1 MNLFNL
7 LGTTGIGGNHDVY
20 YATSHVVTIINIVM
34 NTLMGLFSAL
44 AFLFLIYIG
53 FRLAKAEDESK
64 RKEAKKQMIYTI
76 VAIVGVI
83 VLIVLFNV
91 VIEPQVRNAFSNEG
105 FTGPCDYFYYN

>member
-7 LGTTGIGGNHDVY
+7 LAASDPYLGYVEDSV
-20 YATSHVVTIINIVM
+20 SHVVTIINIVM

-83 VLIVLFNV
+83 VLIVLFNL
-91 VIEPQVRNAFSNEG
+91 VILPQVESAFPATDS
-105 FTGPCDYFYYN
+105 FTGPSYYN

>member
-7 LGTTGIGGNHDVY
+7 LGHGGYMQPVY
-20 YATSHVVTIINIVM
+20 DSVNHVVTVINIVM

-91 VIEPQVRNAFSNEG
+91 VILPQVESAFPPG
-105 FTGPCDYFYYN
+105 QTFTGPCDYYYN